1 MHCFWWNEPKKTQQ
15 LISTFASLSWNRSQ
29 WSLQCHGVN
38 FREVL
43 PDLYI
48 LMVSKWPTLILP
60 EVVCSSHTC
69 FSIYAHH
76 NFPSISFTTILHN
89 RKKVKDYHNGQTQ
102 AQKQKKLPTVS
113 AKSVMKQEAG
123 MSDVKILAG
132 KWKIGVNTAGA
143 SKMSCKPISDSFGKR
158 TYHLGGK
165 LLPRQSEQNTKFVH
179 STADLESK

>member
-1 MHCFWWNEPKKTQQ
+1 
-15 LISTFASLSWNRSQ
+15 
-29 WSLQCHGVN
+29 
-38 FREVL
+38 
-43 PDLYI
+43 
-48 LMVSKWPTLILP
+48 MVSKWPTLILP

-102 AQKQKKLPTVS
+102 AQKQRKLPTVS

-158 TYHLGGK
+158 TYNLGGK
-165 LLPRQSEQNTKFVH
+165 LPRQSEQNTKFVH
-179 STADLESK
+179 STADLESKQAKAMLYCRQPHLPATLLARKNCRWVGLAARCAVGR